1 MQNLY
6 QPFYKASSTKD
17 RGTLSELRNSVFIE
31 LMSRDQTE
39 LLKATGK
46 PKRYYMYLY
55 CKIWNLFF
63 LIKLWSCSFEYLIS
77 NLLLVHVLISK
88 KSVCI
93 QHHEFKFQIKD
104 FCHNK
109 YTKCQLHVHV
119 VLFNF
124 RWISSC
130 FIDSSSFK

>member
-17 RGTLSELRNSVFIE
+17 RVTLSELRNFVFIE

-39 LLKATGK
+39 LLKATSK
-46 PKRYYMYLY
+46 PKRYYMYRY

-93 QHHEFKFQIKD
+93 QHHDERFLSQ
-104 FCHNK
+104 